1 MGKPQSLVKI
11 LFTSC
16 RALISLRDAAHG
28 AVEPSL
34 DVGPVLR
41 MRFEIAAIV
50 LKLGIAVVLTATSL

>member
-1 MGKPQSLVKI
+1 MVKI

-28 AVEPSL
+28 AVDPSL
-34 DVGPVLR
+34 DVGTVKG